1 MQICLSFGMFS
12 CVYILNFKSLRCFAL
27 NQDAAAALVQS
38 QESQRCMHLWTKLHL
53 SILQTILQFPSIPGA
68 PQLELITLADMM
80 MIVKDIALIAQLL
93 AGVPN
98 TTDATETAVD
108 RLVQVLQVALAT
120 GAFRCSIGR

>member
-1 MQICLSFGMFS
+1 
-12 CVYILNFKSLRCFAL
+12 
-27 NQDAAAALVQS
+27 
-38 QESQRCMHLWTKLHL
+38 MHLWTKLHL

-80 MIVKDIALIAQLL
+80 MIVKDIALIVQLL
-93 AGVPN
+93 AGIPMA
-98 TTDATETAVD
+98 TDATETAVD